1 MTKPKTRITDID
13 VKPPRLIDSTDIAGD
28 VERFLAAGGK
38 IDRPEFRRDRCEV
51 GEPRDNS
58 TTRRRWQINQ
68 MPPELR
74 EFQQRGGSKK

>member
-1 MTKPKTRITDID
+1 MTKPKARITDAD

-28 VERFLAAGGK
+28 VERFLAAGGR
-38 IDRPEFRRDRCEV
+38 IDRPQFRQDRCEV
-51 GEPRDNS
+51 SNGDSAR
-58 TTRRRWQINQ
+58 TRRRWQINQ